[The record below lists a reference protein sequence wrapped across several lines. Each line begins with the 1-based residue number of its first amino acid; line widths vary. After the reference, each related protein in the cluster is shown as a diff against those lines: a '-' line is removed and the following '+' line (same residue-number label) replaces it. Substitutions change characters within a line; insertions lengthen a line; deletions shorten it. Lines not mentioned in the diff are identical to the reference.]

1 MKLLGR
7 TKTKIIKDQNGESVS
22 HLDITEVLVN
32 NDYQRDSRVL
42 YKFFPNKWCDQ
53 LLDISPK
60 VYIFQNIYFRVL
72 LYEMRFTDQNSKP
85 LEIEDKV
92 NIYFSY
98 LLGISKVCNTI
109 LQNFLGWGFG
119 FVLPRIFKSKLTNLK
134 ILGCFSNNYAL
145 NTPI

>member
-42 YKFFPNKWCDQ
+42 YKFVPNKWCDQ

-98 LLGISKVCNTI
+98 LLEISKVCNTI
-109 LQNFLGWGFG
+109 LQNFLG
-119 FVLPRIFKSKLTNLK
+119 
-134 ILGCFSNNYAL
+134 
-145 NTPI
+145 